1 MEIKKCTTLEEARN
15 EIDSV
20 DKEIVELIAK
30 RNEYIKQIAHFK
42 TSVEEVKAE
51 ERIADVIAH
60 VREQAIS
67 LELSPN
73 LINDLYV
80 RMIDEIQATQKDK
93 RVKYSEKLWQ
103 SHQISSHLAAH
114 KSLDAI
120 RPEAQSPQTNCAAS
134 AKGAVESC
142 RSAGAMI
149 PITPTELDT

>member
-51 ERIADVIAH
+51 ERIADVISH
-60 VREQAIS
+60 VRAQAIS
-67 LELSPN
+67 LDLSPN

-80 RMIDEIQATQKDK
+80 RMIDEM
-93 RVKYSEKLWQ
+93 
-103 SHQISSHLAAH
+103 
-114 KSLDAI
+114 
-120 RPEAQSPQTNCAAS
+120 
-134 AKGAVESC
+134 VESEISEFKNAQ
-142 RSAGAMI
+142 RF
-149 PITPTELDT
+149 

>member
-1 MEIKKCTTLEEARN
+1 MEIKQCTTLEEARS

-42 TSVEEVKAE
+42 NSVEEVKEE

-67 LELSPN
+67 LGLSPN

-80 RMIDEIQATQKDK
+80 RMIDEM
-93 RVKYSEKLWQ
+93 
-103 SHQISSHLAAH
+103 
-114 KSLDAI
+114 
-120 RPEAQSPQTNCAAS
+120 
-134 AKGAVESC
+134 VESEISEFKNAK
-142 RSAGAMI
+142 RY
-149 PITPTELDT
+149 